1 MNLSQGLRSALGRS
15 QLPPAPWW
23 FLCALL
29 TCLTSFTAVPQGSL
43 QMVQLKRLACTARPL
58 HARRCAACRV
68 DPCQAILG
76 GGAVVVVALCHHTR
90 AHCAI
95 TSSQE
100 TSAGREAA
108 GTIDCSSGQ
117 QEVTRGIGWHR
128 RAGDVPLLRVV
139 LS

>member
-58 HARRCAACRV
+58 RAATPLAALIRAK
-68 DPCQAILG
+68 QSW
-76 GGAVVVVALCHHTR
+76 GGAPSSSSHCAITR

-108 GTIDCSSGQ
+108 GM
-117 QEVTRGIGWHR
+117 
-128 RAGDVPLLRVV
+128 P
-139 LS
+139 